1 MPEANESIAPFTLLG
16 GILYLNEFELLPG
29 LSADA
34 CRNIGRLRRKA
45 VSAHL
50 VGDRKTVVSCAR
62 QINRVVEADKR
73 RRERL
78 SSNQYVYARFGIQLP
93 HPSGMQATVGT
104 PVTDPQPGD
113 LMANAGHA
121 GIYIGNGLMIHA
133 MNPVDGTKVTAVMP
147 GMGYYRLLG

>member
-73 RRERL
+73 RENDSPPRKVGRHRNRNRHKRRRTL
-78 SSNQYVYARFGIQLP
+78 VPDTMPNTGASGNSSC
-93 HPSGMQATVGT
+93 
-104 PVTDPQPGD
+104 
-113 LMANAGHA
+113 
-121 GIYIGNGLMIHA
+121 
-133 MNPVDGTKVTAVMP
+133 VM
-147 GMGYYRLLG
+147 

>member
-78 SSNQYVYARFGIQLP
+78 SSN
-93 HPSGMQATVGT
+93 T
-104 PVTDPQPGD
+104 
-113 LMANAGHA
+113 
-121 GIYIGNGLMIHA
+121 GLSRVRPPLRRVV
-133 MNPVDGTKVTAVMP
+133 N
-147 GMGYYRLLG
+147 

>member
-73 RRERL
+73 RRDRNRNRHKRRRTL
-78 SSNQYVYARFGIQLP
+78 VPDTMPNTGASGNSSC
-93 HPSGMQATVGT
+93 
-104 PVTDPQPGD
+104 
-113 LMANAGHA
+113 
-121 GIYIGNGLMIHA
+121 
-133 MNPVDGTKVTAVMP
+133 VM
-147 GMGYYRLLG
+147 

>member
-50 VGDRKTVVSCAR
+50 ENGCLLCQTDQPCGRSR
-62 QINRVVEADKR
+62 
-73 RRERL
+73 
-78 SSNQYVYARFGIQLP
+78 
-93 HPSGMQATVGT
+93 QATPRT
-104 PVTDPQPGD
+104 T
-113 LMANAGHA
+113 
-121 GIYIGNGLMIHA
+121 
-133 MNPVDGTKVTAVMP
+133 
-147 GMGYYRLLG
+147 LLQERSADAETEVIAKEEER

>member
-1 MPEANESIAPFTLLG
+1 MRPFRSANRPYRTDTG
-16 GILYLNEFELLPG
+16 LPC
-29 LSADA
+29 LQAWED
-34 CRNIGRLRRKA
+34 
-45 VSAHL
+45 V
-50 VGDRKTVVSCAR
+50 
-62 QINRVVEADKR
+62 
-73 RRERL
+73 
-78 SSNQYVYARFGIQLP
+78 NQYVYARFGIQLP

>member
-1 MPEANESIAPFTLLG
+1 MPEANESIKPFTLLG

-29 LSADA
+29 LSANA

-50 VGDRKTVVSCAR
+50 VGDRKTVISCAR

-78 SSNQYVYARFGIQLP
+78 SSKKGRPTPKTETCTKEEEHWFRIRCRIPALQG
-93 HPSGMQATVGT
+93 TV
-104 PVTDPQPGD
+104 
-113 LMANAGHA
+113 HA
-121 GIYIGNGLMIHA
+121 
-133 MNPVDGTKVTAVMP
+133 
-147 GMGYYRLLG
+147 

>member
-1 MPEANESIAPFTLLG
+1 MFQ
-16 GILYLNEFELLPG
+16 
-29 LSADA
+29 
-34 CRNIGRLRRKA
+34 
-45 VSAHL
+45 H
-50 VGDRKTVVSCAR
+50 
-62 QINRVVEADKR
+62 
-73 RRERL
+73 REDV
-78 SSNQYVYARFGIQLP
+78 NQYVYARFGIQLP

-147 GMGYYRLLG
+147 GMGYYEVPHLKVSAKPGVVPHWK